1 MRRLGALA
9 VAGLVVVLL
18 VVAQLV
24 LPGIATQRL
33 RDRLARSGR
42 VLEVKVSAFPA
53 VELLWHHA
61 DSVRVRMASYRAAS
75 PATLTGTLD
84 QAGDVGSLRASAQVF
99 RDGLLTLHDASLVKR
114 GNRLSG
120 SASVAESDLRTA
132 APFLTSLTPVASA
145 DGRLTLR
152 GTATLLGISATVD
165 ATVSAQGG
173 KLVVAPD
180 VPLGGLATITVFSDP
195 RINVRGVSASPA
207 PGGFTVHGT
216 ATLR

>member
-24 LPGIATQRL
+24 LPEIATQRL

-53 VELLWHHA
+53 IELLWHHA
-61 DSVRVRMASYRAAS
+61 DSVVVRMASYQAS
-75 PATLTGTLD
+75 PAKLPGTLD
-84 QAGDVGSLRASAQVF
+84 QARDVGSLRVTAQVF
-99 RDGLLTLHDASLVKR
+99 RDGLLTLHDARLVKR

-120 SASVAESDLRTA
+120 SAVVAESDLRSA
-132 APFLTSLTPVASA
+132 APFLTSLTPVASS

-152 GTATLLGISATVD
+152 GTATLLGLSATVD
-165 ATVSAQGG
+165 ATVSAQDG
-173 KLVVAPD
+173 KVVVAPD
-180 VPLGGLATITVFSDP
+180 VPFGGLATITVFSDP
-195 RINVRGVSASPA
+195 RIKVQGVSATPA
-207 PGGFTVHGT
+207 PGGFTVRGT
-216 ATLR
+216 AALG

>member
-53 VELLWHHA
+53 IELLWHHA
-61 DSVRVRMASYRAAS
+61 DSVVVRMASYQAS
-75 PATLTGTLD
+75 PAKLPDTLD
-84 QAGDVGSLRASAQVF
+84 QAGSVGSLRASAQVF
-99 RDGLLTLHDASLVKR
+99 KDGLLTLHNARLVKQ
-114 GNRLSG
+114 GDRLIG
-120 SASVAESDLRTA
+120 SALVAESDLRSA
-132 APFLTSLTPVASA
+132 VPFLTSLTPVASA

-152 GTATLLGISATVD
+152 GTATVLGISATVD
-165 ATVSAQGG
+165 ATVSVQDG
-173 KLVVAPD
+173 KLVVSPD
-180 VPLGGLATITVFSDP
+180 VPFGGLATVTVFSDP
-195 RINVRGVSASPA
+195 RIKVQALTASRA
-207 PGGFTVHGT
+207 PGGFEVRGT
-216 ATLR
+216 ARVT